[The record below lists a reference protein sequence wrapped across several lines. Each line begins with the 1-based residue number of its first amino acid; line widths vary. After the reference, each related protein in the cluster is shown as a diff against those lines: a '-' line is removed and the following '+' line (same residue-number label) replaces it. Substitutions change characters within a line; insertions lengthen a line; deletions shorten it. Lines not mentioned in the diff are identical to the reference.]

1 MTGGFAM
8 NSILQFTILT
18 AVLIS
23 FDMASGQTNKSG
35 TQSSTRSNS
44 SSSSKSTSSAAS
56 DDADDDDCRKDVAKW
71 RAEINEIETELGN
84 LDPNQSSETAGQ
96 ERKKQRKTTLQG
108 LINDCRNR
116 RGADCKELSAQR
128 NEITS
133 KFPVQAQQRAIN
145 CYLADEGPDESD
157 SFPRV
162 LEAGLFAFAG
172 ETPPSSPR
180 KTCDLRGTKNSFKD
194 EAKDLDRKIEDFDR
208 KIDDV
213 EKDMNDN
220 VKKSMEK
227 VADLEKKRVEL
238 QEKLEELIAESK
250 GKDAEERQKIQENQ
264 TKIQQDIRQRQTELL
279 RARQQA
285 DKADLELKKALLKAN
300 VQNESAIQRT
310 CLIGVEKYKK
320 ERYGSTSGNNRR
332 GSLGAAAQ
340 RGSAKR
346 NDLQAAYDDCYKSQ
360 LEVRA
365 EIIRN
370 NANAQVEMAKAIS
383 DLEANISDLMESFK
397 QQVQAYNDWVQRNQ
411 EALSKA
417 QQQMLQ
423 KDQLLAQQIL
433 QAQQNQQLEEARLK
447 QRRHRLQQQLTG
459 FHNGR
464 GEVSEAEIE
473 EAIEQYERLDK
484 IHDEMRTAKC
494 QGAPPRSDDVK
505 KRLEQLEKRRREKS
519 ESRE

>member
-1 MTGGFAM
+1 M
-8 NSILQFTILT
+8 NSILQYTILT
-18 AVLIS
+18 AVLFG
-23 FDMASGQTNKSG
+23 FDMAWGQASTPG
-35 TQSSTRSNS
+35 TQSSPRTSAPSNTASGSSATSNS
-44 SSSSKSTSSAAS
+44 
-56 DDADDDDCRKDVAKW
+56 ADDDDCRKEVAKW
-71 RAEINEIETELGN
+71 QNEIKKINDELGAV
-84 LDPNQSSETAGQ
+84 DPNQNSNTARLD
-96 ERKKQRKTTLQG
+96 RKRQQKTALQG
-108 LINDCRNR
+108 LINECRNR
-116 RGADCKELSAQR
+116 RSSDCKELTAQR
-128 NEITS
+128 NEITP

-157 SFPRV
+157 SFPRA
-162 LEAGLFAFAG
+162 LEAGVYAFAG

-194 EAKDLDRKIEDFDR
+194 EAKDFDRKIEDFDR

-213 EKDMNDN
+213 EKDMNDS

-238 QEKLEELIAESK
+238 QEKLEELMAESK
-250 GKDAEERQKIQENQ
+250 TKDAEERQKIQENQ

-320 ERYGSTSGNNRR
+320 ERYALTPGGPRR
-332 GSLGAAAQ
+332 GSLGAATQ

-370 NANAQVEMAKAIS
+370 NANSQVEMAKVIS
-383 DLEANISDLMESFK
+383 DLEANISDLVESMK
-397 QQVQAYNDWVQRNQ
+397 QQVQAYNDWIQRNQ
-411 EALSKA
+411 ENLSKA

-423 KDQLLAQQIL
+423 KDLLLAQQI
-433 QAQQNQQLEEARLK
+433 QQSQQNQQLEEARLK
-447 QRRHRLQQQLTG
+447 QRRHRLHQQLTG

-464 GEVSEAEIE
+464 GEVSEAEID
-473 EAIEQYERLDK
+473 EAIEQYERLAK
-484 IHDEMRTAKC
+484 IHQDMRDARC
-494 QGAPPRSDDVK
+494 QGAPDASDDAEAK
-505 KRLEQLEKRRREKS
+505 QKLEKVRQKRREKQQTTQ
-519 ESRE
+519 